1 MSWLIVEWQHKRFKG
16 SINSSSS
23 SCFDALAGKLLVLLL
38 LGQGVETGG
47 RGVCRIHGGHE
58 LTKCMQQT
66 IHGTSRRGSGGDIEG
81 EPQEKRY
88 RKEGLKKSDNPEE
101 DDLFYNLV

>member
-47 RGVCRIHGGHE
+47 RVCRIHGGHE

-81 EPQEKRY
+81 EPQEQRY
-88 RKEGLKKSDNPEE
+88 MKEGLEKSDNPEE